1 MSHFEQITTFI
12 LDVDG
17 VLTDGTLIAYRT
29 GEQVRRFFV
38 KDGYAIERALQAG
51 YHIVVISG
59 GKDESVRTR
68 LKFLGIHDVFLGV
81 KDKLAVFNDYTKSRA
96 IKTDE
101 ILYMGDDIPDLQM
114 MKLVGFP
121 TCPNDASHD
130 VKPFCKYISP
140 YDGGRGAVRDVIEK
154 VMRVQGKWTPER
166 W

>member
-68 LKFLGIHDVFLGV
+68 LKFLGIHDVVLGQRQ
-81 KDKLAVFNDYTKSRA
+81 A
-96 IKTDE
+96 
-101 ILYMGDDIPDLQM
+101 
-114 MKLVGFP
+114 
-121 TCPNDASHD
+121 D
-130 VKPFCKYISP
+130 VAANMPK
-140 YDGGRGAVRDVIEK
+140 GGK
-154 VMRVQGKWTPER
+154 K
-166 W
+166 